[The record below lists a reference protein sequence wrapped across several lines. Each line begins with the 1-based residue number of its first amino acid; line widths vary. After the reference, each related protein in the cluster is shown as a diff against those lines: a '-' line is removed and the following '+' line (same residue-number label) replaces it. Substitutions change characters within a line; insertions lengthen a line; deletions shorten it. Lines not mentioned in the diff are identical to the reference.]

1 VDRSGH
7 AALVANYV
15 GGNVALLPLDG
26 SGSLGSA
33 THTDQ
38 HQGKGPNAER
48 QEGPHAHCIVTDPSN
63 RYALATDL
71 GVDTVFMYRLDLG
84 RGALTPLAEG
94 YAHVKAGAG
103 PRHLAFHPRLPIVY
117 VVNEL
122 DSTITTLGFN
132 AERPALTA
140 LDTRSTLPA
149 GYTGTSFVAD
159 IHVAPSGR
167 VLYTSNRGHNSIALF
182 TIAESTGALTLEQT
196 ISTNGEWPRNFT
208 LDPTGRWLL
217 VGNQNSGSIVVFAR
231 DERTGKLSPT
241 PQRLELPSPV
251 CLRFRAHVGVTT

>member
-1 VDRSGH
+1 V
-7 AALVANYV
+7 LVANYV
-15 GGNVALLPLDG
+15 GGNVALLPLDH

-33 THTDQ
+33 THIDQ
-38 HQGKGPNAER
+38 HRGKGPNAER

-71 GVDTVFMYRLDLG
+71 GVDTIFMYRLDLD
-84 RGALTPLAEG
+84 RGALTPLDQG
-94 YAHVKAGAG
+94 NAHVKAGAG
-103 PRHLAFHPRLPIVY
+103 PRHVAFHPRLPIVY

-132 AERPALTA
+132 AERGALTPI
-140 LDTRSTLPA
+140 DTRSTLPA
-149 GYTGTSFVAD
+149 RYSGTSFVAD
-159 IHVAPSGR
+159 VHVAPSGR
-167 VLYTSNRGHNSIALF
+167 VLYTSNRGHNSIAVF
-182 TIAESTGALTLEQT
+182 SMGESTGALTLEQT
-196 ISTNGEWPRNFT
+196 ISTSGDTPRNFT

-217 VGNQNSGSIVVFAR
+217 VGNQNSASIVVFAR

-241 PQRLELPSPV
+241 PQRLELASPV